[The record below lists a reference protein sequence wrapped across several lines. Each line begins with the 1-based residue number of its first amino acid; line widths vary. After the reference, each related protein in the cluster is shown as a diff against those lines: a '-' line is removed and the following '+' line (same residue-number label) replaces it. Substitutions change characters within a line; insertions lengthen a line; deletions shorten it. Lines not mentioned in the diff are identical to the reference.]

1 MEANPHSILLVQSPP
16 ISAGCCAKRRSG
28 DRRFPA
34 AALNAPRKPPVI
46 DSPFFLVDKQTRTT
60 GSGRALG
67 G

>member
-28 DRRFPA
+28 DHAEANRE
-34 AALNAPRKPPVI
+34 
-46 DSPFFLVDKQTRTT
+46 T
-60 GSGRALG
+60 GTDGAG